1 MGQGKRFSQA
11 HYITALNNDIT
22 GPADR
27 VLEDPPRLFTQPTA
41 PEMSRLTY
49 GLRDLRLGVQE
60 EAGNDFAHLLNR
72 GSSLE

>member
-1 MGQGKRFSQA
+1 M
-11 HYITALNNDIT
+11 NNDIT
-22 GPADR
+22 GPADSR
-27 VLEDPPRLFTQPTA
+27 VEDAQRLFSQPTA

-60 EAGNDFAHLLNR
+60 ERNDFAHLLNR